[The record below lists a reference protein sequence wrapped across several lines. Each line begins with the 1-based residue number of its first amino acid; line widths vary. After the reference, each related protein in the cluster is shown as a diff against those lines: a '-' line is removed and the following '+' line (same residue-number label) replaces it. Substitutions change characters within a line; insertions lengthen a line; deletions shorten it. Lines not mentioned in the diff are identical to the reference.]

1 MILKIL
7 LNKKNQVVSQPSPDR
22 GMQKENEQQ
31 TKEQTMDIM
40 GRILSQW
47 IKKNRNY
54 NEAESGNVMCEISRK
69 LRNKK

>member
-7 LNKKNQVVSQPSPDR
+7 SNKKNQVVLQPSPDR

-40 GRILSQW
+40 GRIPSQ
-47 IKKNRNY
+47 
-54 NEAESGNVMCEISRK
+54 
-69 LRNKK
+69 

>member
-7 LNKKNQVVSQPSPDR
+7 SNKKNQVVLQPSPDR

-40 GRILSQW
+40 GRIPSQW

-54 NEAESGNVMCEISRK
+54 NEAESGNVMCEINRK